1 MNNKK
6 QRELSMDYCN
16 NCGRGSHCGVPVM
29 EDFRREPYNHGI
41 EGQICVCKYCMCGR
55 CATK

>member
-1 MNNKK
+1 
-6 QRELSMDYCN
+6 MDYCN

-29 EDFRREPYNHGI
+29 EDFRRQPYNHGI